1 MNILVAYY
9 ARLDRPGSLEVAYHN
24 PSARDRIVRE
34 MESSMGVRFKFAT
47 AVSLAELLRRGVVGP
62 KTAAD
67 WTKRCA
73 LRGAVRALG
82 L

>member
-1 MNILVAYY
+1 MNVLVAYY

-24 PSARDRIVRE
+24 PAARDRIVRE
-34 MESSMGVRFKFAT
+34 TESSTGARFKLAT
-47 AVSLAELLRRGVVGP
+47 TIPLAELQNRGVVGP

-82 L
+82 I

>member
-1 MNILVAYY
+1 MNIRVAYY
-9 ARLDRPGSLEVAYHN
+9 ARTDAPGTLEVAYHD
-24 PSARDRIVRE
+24 PRARDRIVRQTE
-34 MESSMGVRFKFAT
+34 NAGARFRFAME
-47 AVSLAELLRRGVVGP
+47 VSLHELVARGAVGP

>member
-1 MNILVAYY
+1 MNIKVAYY
-9 ARLDRPGSLEVAYHN
+9 ARTDAPGTLEIAYHRTA
-24 PSARDRIVRE
+24 ARDLIVKQTE
-34 MESSMGVRFKFAT
+34 AAGARFRYAMD
-47 AVSLAELLRRGVVGP
+47 VSLDELVRRGAVGP